1 MVIMKGK
8 VKELNCN
15 LIYIAVDVSSSMCVN
30 VIDCDLDAVIQFL
43 HMIEDE
49 DEDTSILSNK
59 NDVYERMTEKNFLE
73 DRFQSTELFDIS
85 LSVLEMT
92 ICNFNFIKYRV
103 YFYGNSFKLLLVGSI
118 KERDQ
123 KLNTSRLR
131 ISIGI
136 LLWGKIF
143 IVKLLNADSI
153 TYQENNYNLL
163 VGEIWG
169 IQGNE
174 YLLKDNQY
182 HFIKDLTRKISIGK
196 EILILNNCFMK
207 ILFPIWLNNVR
218 RGSV

>member
-49 DEDTSILSNK
+49 DTSILSNK

-85 LSVLEMT
+85 LSVLERT
-92 ICNFNFIKYRV
+92 ICNFIKYRV
-103 YFYGNSFKLLLVGSI
+103 YFYGNASKLLPVGSI
-118 KERDQ
+118 KERSK

-136 LLWGKIF
+136 LLLKKIF
-143 IVKLLNADSI
+143 IVKLLSADSI
-153 TYQENNYNLL
+153 TYQENNYNFL

-169 IQGNE
+169 ILGKE

-182 HFIKDLTRKISIGK
+182 HFIKALSRKININIRK
-196 EILILNNCFMK
+196 EILILKNCYMK
-207 ILFPIWLNNVR
+207 ILFSIWLNNVR

>member
-1 MVIMKGK
+1 MKGK

-49 DEDTSILSNK
+49 DTSILSNK

-85 LSVLEMT
+85 LSVLERT
-92 ICNFNFIKYRV
+92 ICNFIKYRV
-103 YFYGNSFKLLLVGSI
+103 YFYGNASKLLPVGSI
-118 KERDQ
+118 KERSK

-136 LLWGKIF
+136 LLLKKIF
-143 IVKLLNADSI
+143 IVKLLSADSI
-153 TYQENNYNLL
+153 TYQENNYNFL

-169 IQGNE
+169 ILGKE

-182 HFIKDLTRKISIGK
+182 HFIKALSRKININIRK
-196 EILILNNCFMK
+196 EILILKNCYMK
-207 ILFPIWLNNVR
+207 ILFSIWLNNVR

>member
-1 MVIMKGK
+1 MAIMDGN

-15 LIYIAVDVSSSMCVN
+15 LIYIYIVVDASSSMCAN
-30 VIDCDLDAVIQFL
+30 VINLDLDESILFL

-49 DEDTSILSNK
+49 DTGILINK
-59 NDVYERMTEKNFLE
+59 NDVCEIMTEKNFLE
-73 DRFQSTELFDIS
+73 DCFQSTELFDIS

>member
-85 LSVLEMT
+85 LSVLERT
-92 ICNFNFIKYRV
+92 ICNFIKYRV
-103 YFYGNSFKLLLVGSI
+103 YFYGNASKLLPVGSI
-118 KERDQ
+118 KERSK

-136 LLWGKIF
+136 LLLKKIF
-143 IVKLLNADSI
+143 IVKLLSADSI
-153 TYQENNYNLL
+153 TYQENNYNFL

-169 IQGNE
+169 ILGKE

-182 HFIKDLTRKISIGK
+182 HFIKALSRKININIRK
-196 EILILNNCFMK
+196 EILILKNCYMK
-207 ILFPIWLNNVR
+207 ILFSIWLNNVR

>member
-1 MVIMKGK
+1 MKGK

-85 LSVLEMT
+85 LSVLERT
-92 ICNFNFIKYRV
+92 ICNFIKYRV
-103 YFYGNSFKLLLVGSI
+103 YFYGNASKLLPVGSI
-118 KERDQ
+118 KERSK

-136 LLWGKIF
+136 LLLKKIF
-143 IVKLLNADSI
+143 IVKLLSADSI
-153 TYQENNYNLL
+153 TYQENNYNFL

-169 IQGNE
+169 ILGKE

-182 HFIKDLTRKISIGK
+182 HFIKALSRKININIRK
-196 EILILNNCFMK
+196 EILILKNCYMK
-207 ILFPIWLNNVR
+207 ILFSIWLNNVR

>member
-30 VIDCDLDAVIQFL
+30 VIDRDLDVAIQFL

-49 DEDTSILSNK
+49 DTGVLINK
-59 NDVYERMTEKNFLE
+59 NDVCERMTEKNFLE
-73 DRFQSTELFDIS
+73 DRFKSTELFDIS

-92 ICNFNFIKYRV
+92 ICNFIKYSV
-103 YFYGNSFKLLLVGSI
+103 YFYGNAFKLLPVRSN
-118 KERDQ
+118 KKRSK

-136 LLWGKIF
+136 LLLKKFF
-143 IVKLLNADSI
+143 IIKLLNADSI

-163 VGEIWG
+163 VGEILG
-169 IQGNE
+169 ILGNE
-174 YLLKDNQY
+174 YLLK
-182 HFIKDLTRKISIGK
+182 FIKNLTRKINIGK
-196 EILILNNCFMK
+196 EILILDNCYMR